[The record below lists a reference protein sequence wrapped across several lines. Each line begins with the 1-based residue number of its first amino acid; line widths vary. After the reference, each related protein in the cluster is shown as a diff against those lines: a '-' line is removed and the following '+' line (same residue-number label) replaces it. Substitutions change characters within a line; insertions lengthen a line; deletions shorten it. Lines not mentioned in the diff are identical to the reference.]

1 LIITYILLSNVLNC
15 DKFKLNI
22 VLEIIP
28 ASELILNK
36 DGSIYHLNL
45 LPGEIGDYIITVG
58 DPDRVD
64 AVAKH
69 FDSVRLEKTNRE
81 FKTVTGRLGNKS
93 ISVIST
99 GISTDNIDI
108 FLNELDALVNVDF
121 EKRQVKPEHTSLNI
135 IRIGTSGTI
144 QKEMPLDSFL
154 LSHFAIGFDGLF
166 NFYPEVAE
174 IESQLAKEVKQA
186 FSNFQPFVFEMDHD
200 LGKHFSAS
208 FLFGITA
215 TLGGFYAPQGRAIR
229 LSRGPHNWMQDL
241 CSFDTNGRNITNIEM
256 ETAGIYGLS
265 KMLGHRAISLNA
277 ILANR
282 ITGEFSKN
290 PQKTINDLIVKSLSI
305 VDGIN

>member
-1 LIITYILLSNVLNC
+1 MLSNVLNC
-15 DKFKLNI
+15 GKFKLNI
-22 VLEIIP
+22 ALEIIP
-28 ASELILNK
+28 ESELILNK

-45 LPGEIGDYIITVG
+45 LPEDIGDYIITVG

-69 FDSVRLEKTNRE
+69 FDNVRVNKINRE
-81 FKTVTGRLGNKS
+81 FKTVTGQLGNKN

-108 FLNELDALVNVDF
+108 FLNELDALVNVDL
-121 EKRQVKPEHTSLNI
+121 EKRQVKEQHTSLKI

-144 QKEMPLDSFL
+144 QNDISIDSFL

-166 NFYPEVAE
+166 NFYPEAAE
-174 IESQLAKEVKQA
+174 NESGLSVDVKRA
-186 FSNFQPFVFEMDHD
+186 FAAYQPFVFDMDHT
-200 LGKHFSAS
+200 LGKFFSS
-208 FLFGITA
+208 DFLFGITA

-229 LSRGPHNWMQDL
+229 LSNGPHHWMRDL
-241 CSFDTNGRNITNIEM
+241 RDFETNGRKVTNIEM

-265 KMLGHRAISLNA
+265 KMLGHKAISLNA

-290 PQKTINDLIVKSLSI
+290 PQKTINELIIKSLSI
-305 VDGIN
+305 IDGMH

>member
-1 LIITYILLSNVLNC
+1 MFKVLNC
-15 DKFKLNI
+15 RKFKLNI

-45 LPGEIGDYIITVG
+45 LPEDIGEYIITVG

-69 FDSVRLEKTNRE
+69 FDSVRVEKINRE
-81 FKTVTGRLGNKS
+81 FKTVTGTLGNKT

-108 FLNELDALVNVDF
+108 FLNELDALVNVDLK
-121 EKRQVKPEHTSLNI
+121 KRQVKEKHTSLKI
-135 IRIGTSGTI
+135 IRIGTSGAI
-144 QKEMPLDSFL
+144 QSDIALDSFL

-166 NFYPEVAE
+166 NFYPEANAF
-174 IESQLAKEVKQA
+174 ESELTREVKQA
-186 FSNFQPFVFEMDHD
+186 FRIFNPFVFEMDHH
-200 LGKHFSAS
+200 LGQNFSND
-208 FLFGITA
+208 FLFGFTA

-229 LSRGPHNWMQDL
+229 LSNGPHNWMNDL
-241 CSFDTNGRNITNIEM
+241 CAFDANGRKVTNIEM

-265 KMLGHRAISLNA
+265 KMLGHQSISLNA

-290 PQKTINDLIVKSLSI
+290 PQQTIDNLIVKSLSI
-305 VDGIN
+305 IDGMP

>member
-1 LIITYILLSNVLNC
+1 MLFKVLNC
-15 DKFKLNI
+15 SKFTLNI

-28 ASELILNK
+28 ESELILNK
-36 DGSIYHLNL
+36 DGSIYHLHL

-69 FDSVRLEKTNRE
+69 FDSVRIEKINRE
-81 FKTVTGRLGNKS
+81 FKTVTGTLGKKS

-121 EKRQVKPEHTSLNI
+121 EKRQIKANHTTLNI

-144 QKEMPLDSFL
+144 QNDIELDSFL

-166 NFYPEVAE
+166 NFYPEAAQF
-174 IESQLAKEVKQA
+174 ESELAKEVKQA
-186 FSNFQPFVFEMDHD
+186 FKTFQPYVFEMDHE
-200 LGKHFSAS
+200 LGKQFSAN
-208 FLFGITA
+208 FLSGITA

-229 LSRGPHNWMQDL
+229 LSSGPHNWMQDL

-265 KMLGHRAISLNA
+265 KMLGHAAISLNA

-282 ITGEFSKN
+282 ITGDFSKN
-290 PQKTINDLIVKSLSI
+290 PQKTINELIVKSLSI
-305 VDGIN
+305 IDGID